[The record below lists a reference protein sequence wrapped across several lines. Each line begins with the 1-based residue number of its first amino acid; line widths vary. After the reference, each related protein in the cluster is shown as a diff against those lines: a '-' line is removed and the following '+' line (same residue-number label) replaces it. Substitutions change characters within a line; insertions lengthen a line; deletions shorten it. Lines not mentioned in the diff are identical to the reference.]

1 MKAISREERL
11 RARDSALESLGVS
24 DEEYEERVRAR
35 EEIMAGI
42 TYEELIRALS
52 VAHWLQGCRL

>member
-1 MKAISREERL
+1 M
-11 RARDSALESLGVS
+11 ESLGVS
-24 DEEYEERVRAR
+24 HEEYEERVRAR